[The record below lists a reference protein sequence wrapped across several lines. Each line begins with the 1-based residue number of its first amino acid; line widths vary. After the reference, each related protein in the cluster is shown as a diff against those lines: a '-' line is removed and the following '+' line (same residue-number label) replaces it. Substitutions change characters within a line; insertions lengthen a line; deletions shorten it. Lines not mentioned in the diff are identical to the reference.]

1 FRAYSRQ
8 AFGHWAGFS
17 HGWMYWLSE
26 MLILGSQLTALG
38 LFTRFW
44 YDKIPLWAYAG
55 LYAVLG
61 VIIVLLGQKGF
72 QKAETVF
79 AVLKVTSLIMFI
91 VLAARVIPGALGKA
105 NAHMHTPGTF
115 GEFFEHGAMGL
126 WTGLIFAFFAFA
138 GIEVMG
144 LMSTEMESP
153 KDTPK
158 AGKVMIFIV
167 TGLYLVTLV
176 LALLLAPLK

>member
-1 FRAYSRQ
+1 MGDKQQSASNAGGSGGKMKWWQLTMLGIGFTTGTGFFLGSGIAIEQAGFAVLIIFVMAALGTYFVYDALSSMIAKRPAKWTFRSYSKQ

-72 QKAETVF
+72 QKAENVF
-79 AVLKVTSLIMFI
+79 AVLKVTALIMFI
-91 VLAARVIPGALGKA
+91 VLAALVIP
-105 NAHMHTPGTF
+105 
-115 GEFFEHGAMGL
+115 
-126 WTGLIFAFFAFA
+126 
-138 GIEVMG
+138 
-144 LMSTEMESP
+144 
-153 KDTPK
+153 
-158 AGKVMIFIV
+158 
-167 TGLYLVTLV
+167 
-176 LALLLAPLK
+176 